1 MGVGKWLAAAAGGV
15 GGFFVGG
22 PAGAAVGA
30 GLGYAAGGAAE
41 GAMGGSSGGGTT
53 YKMNPDNPDY
63 HYGGQRWVAEPTRR
77 DPRAGR
83 WVSGADDRA
92 DQYNALGQHMGSR
105 DIYDVDYTTADQD
118 YARQQEARAK
128 QMALGQQYQ
137 DVIDGKAPS
146 VAEMQMR
153 AGQDATAQ
161 QALNMAASARGGGGM
176 LAAQQAQQANA
187 LGQQRVGMEAGML
200 RAQETAQA
208 RDAYGNLL
216 NNVRGGDMS
225 AMGARAGMAQAQT
238 ENYRE
243 QERQRDA
250 MAMGYRQQADNI
262 RQGQRDTN
270 LSLGQ
275 SNQSMYTAMATG
287 QQQAA
292 AAEKAAYIG
301 GAAGVV
307 GNGLGAAAS
316 LWGGKKKDAA

>member
-1 MGVGKWLAAAAGGV
+1 MARAA
-15 GGFFVGG
+15 
-22 PAGAAVGA
+22 
-30 GLGYAAGGAAE
+30 
-41 GAMGGSSGGGTT
+41 GTT
-53 YKMNPDNPDY
+53 YVLNPDNSKY
-63 HYGGQRWVAEPTRR
+63 QFGGQRWVR
-77 DPRAGR
+77 DPTPDNPNAGYY
-83 WVSGADDRA
+83 VSGADDRA
-92 DQYNALGQHMGSR
+92 DEYNALGQHYGTR
-105 DIYDVDYTTADQD
+105 GTFGADYTDADQD
-118 YARQQEARAK
+118 FARQQEARAK

-187 LGQQRVGMEAGML
+187 LGQQAVNRDAGMM

-216 NNVRGGDMS
+216 GNVRQGDLGS
-225 AMGARAGMAQAQT
+225 MGQRASMAGSDRDSRVQQ
-238 ENYRE
+238 
-243 QERQRDA
+243 QGQSDA
-250 MAMGYRQQADNI
+250 MAMGYRQQADNT
-262 RQGQRDTN
+262 RNAQTDRN

-292 AAEKAAYIG
+292 AATRAAYIG
-301 GAAGVV
+301 GAAGVI
-307 GNGLGAAAS
+307 GGGLGAAAS
-316 LWGGKKKDAA
+316 LWGGAKKA